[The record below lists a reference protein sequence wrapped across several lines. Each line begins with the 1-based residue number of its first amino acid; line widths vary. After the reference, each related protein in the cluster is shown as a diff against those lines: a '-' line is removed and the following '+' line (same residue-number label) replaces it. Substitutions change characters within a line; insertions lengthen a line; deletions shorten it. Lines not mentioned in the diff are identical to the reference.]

1 MNSIVHFSDGHS
13 MDCDNKCIVSIHRA
27 VGLDYSKSYRV
38 MDMKNYPNLS
48 EQILL
53 LLENLLIYVQGL
65 I

>member
-1 MNSIVHFSDGHS
+1 
-13 MDCDNKCIVSIHRA
+13 MDCDNKCIVSIHRT
-27 VGLDYSKSYRV
+27 VGLDYSKSYGV